1 MIYRTGFWAVAAWLV
16 YMFFTSY
23 TAYSIM
29 ITLIF
34 ALNVA
39 WMPIIFGLYY
49 VCLVMDKPNE

>member
-1 MIYRTGFWAVAAWLV
+1 
-16 YMFFTSY
+16 MFFTSY